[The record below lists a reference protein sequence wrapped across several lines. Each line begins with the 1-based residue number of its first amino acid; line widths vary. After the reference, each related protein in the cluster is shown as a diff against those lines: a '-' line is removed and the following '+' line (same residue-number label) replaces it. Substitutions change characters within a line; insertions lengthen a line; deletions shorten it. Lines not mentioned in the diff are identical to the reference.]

1 MLSMQINWIARGVG
15 LLLIGIVVSSIV
27 IRQHRYSGDL
37 RICSTI
43 WAFHFDYERNYL
55 MFDDGIL
62 ADQAF
67 GMQKCAKDVDIRD
80 CSLSIISFVNPDKV
94 KPEDVDFDFEVKRSD
109 KNTIVEI
116 KNLEMD
122 KTWAVAASLFSLMM
136 VRL

>member
-1 MLSMQINWIARGVG
+1 MLSMKIKWIACGVS